1 MTEHKII
8 TLVIILIITPL
19 LIQSDEIIDEIVST
33 DWLAENLSSENLRI
47 IDIRFE
53 ISDYWK
59 NHIPGAVY
67 INPEA
72 LRWTNE
78 GVPGMLLPEEAL
90 SILLGRCGI
99 TENTKVIVY
108 AEVNNYRAT
117 YLLWAL
123 DYIGHKHSAILDGG
137 IKKWQSENKPL
148 TQNYPDIISVE
159 YSKSITTD
167 TSVKA
172 DIDFVINNK
181 DKLDYILVDVR
192 PPDLYYGK
200 EGSWKRLGHIEGA
213 IHKFWSDDL
222 KTDGTWKNTEDL
234 QKLYINAGITP
245 DKTIIVSCGQVLMYS
260 HTYFT
265 LKHILKYPSV
275 MNYDGSFNE
284 WSNRDELLVEK

>member
-148 TQNYPDIISVE
+148 TQNYPDIISV
-159 YSKSITTD
+159 
-167 TSVKA
+167 
-172 DIDFVINNK
+172 
-181 DKLDYILVDVR
+181 
-192 PPDLYYGK
+192 
-200 EGSWKRLGHIEGA
+200 
-213 IHKFWSDDL
+213 
-222 KTDGTWKNTEDL
+222 
-234 QKLYINAGITP
+234 
-245 DKTIIVSCGQVLMYS
+245 
-260 HTYFT
+260 
-265 LKHILKYPSV
+265 
-275 MNYDGSFNE
+275 
-284 WSNRDELLVEK
+284 